1 MGSIETQRIYAIDP
15 LQWTVKE
22 ESAAPG
28 KPWGMTAVGDELR
41 VLCGETADDDRFIR
55 QFIPGHGFKSS
66 NAIPCPDNTGSHLS
80 YDGKHLFVSQWYK
93 KQLVELDPDGNAG
106 RTLTASRG
114 ICGQVY
120 ADGAFYLLA
129 TDDEEHGDYFITR
142 LDPRNGQSTDLATVP
157 FHARALAYDGT
168 RFWTNHRAENQTVSF
183 TLP

>member
-28 KPWGMTAVGDELR
+28 KPWGMTATGDELR
-41 VLCGETADDDRFIR
+41 VLCGETAEDDRFIR
-55 QFIPGHGFKSS
+55 QFIPGHGFKTSS
-66 NAIPCPDNTGSHLS
+66 AIPCPDNTGSHLS

-93 KQLVELDPDGNAG
+93 KQLVELDAG
-106 RTLTASRG
+106 GKPGKTLSASRG

-120 ADGAFYLLA
+120 VDGAFYLLT
-129 TDDEEHGDYFITR
+129 TDDEEHGEYFITL
-142 LDPRNGQSTDLATVP
+142 LDPHSVQCTDLAIVP